1 MSSYR
6 ITETKQ
12 PTIQQVTEYIT
23 DDNWMSFLTR
33 HMDVIDEK
41 KTFKDQPNNIAA
53 FTNFICRAF
62 NLFIKENILDEDVKE
77 DVKNLNHLTVDIKVY
92 LASGKDVLQQID
104 IRSLLNLNS
113 Q

>member
-41 KTFKDQPNNIAA
+41 KHLKINQIILLHLQT
-53 FTNFICRAF
+53 
-62 NLFIKENILDEDVKE
+62 LFVGHSI
-77 DVKNLNHLTVDIKVY
+77 Y
-92 LASGKDVLQQID
+92 LLRKIF
-104 IRSLLNLNS
+104 
-113 Q
+113 